1 MRLRTRSTMLEHAIS
16 SGDWQRAEA
25 ALRQTVLQALGA
37 NGAAE
42 LVFVSPPRQDATNI
56 PLLLLG

>member
-1 MRLRTRSTMLEHAIS
+1 MLEHAIS

-42 LVFVSPPRQDATNI
+42 LVFVSPRREDAASI
-56 PLLLLG
+56 PLFVLIG

>member
-1 MRLRTRSTMLEHAIS
+1 MLEHAIS
-16 SGDWQRAEA
+16 YGDWQRAEA

-42 LVFVSPPRQDATNI
+42 LVFVSPRRQDATDI
-56 PLLLLG
+56 PLFVLLG